1 MNYRIEISSVAEA
14 EADGA
19 FLWFSQVADIQRAKL
34 WYDGLLQAIASL
46 STRPKRCS
54 LARENAYFSKEVR
67 QLLYGKGRSSYRILF
82 TIVENNDESIVRI
95 LHIRHAS
102 QKTLGEN

>member
-1 MNYRIEISSVAEA
+1 MS
-14 EADGA
+14 
-19 FLWFSQVADIQRAKL
+19 
-34 WYDGLLQAIASL
+34 SL
-46 STRPKRCS
+46 STMPERCS

-67 QLLYGKGRSSYRILF
+67 QFLYGKGRSSYLILF
-82 TIVENNDESIVRI
+82 TIVEDNEESIVRI